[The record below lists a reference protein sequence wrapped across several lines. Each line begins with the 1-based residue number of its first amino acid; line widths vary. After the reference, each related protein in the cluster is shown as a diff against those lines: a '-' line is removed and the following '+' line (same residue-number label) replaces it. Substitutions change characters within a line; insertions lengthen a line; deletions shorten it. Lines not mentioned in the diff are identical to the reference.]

1 MLFITNTLRETM
13 KNILLLISL
22 LFFTGCHKPP
32 VELQH
37 MTKHTQ
43 VGIVSAG
50 LDELRIQTSHGRAK
64 YAQIDISNMKLDR
77 IFEDKL
83 IKKLSTTN
91 MKPRRVSIYGD
102 KTIKYSQ
109 TMDEFKYEFKS
120 FWRGIYYY
128 AKQER
133 WTKKGKSGAHPIYV
147 LTKHEN
153 SVAIIKKNKLDYLIT
168 VSEPYVYNEGMQSQ
182 IRIGYPLIGE
192 PYVLF
197 EPMVPMQK
205 LKDGEL
211 AFVTR
216 LDKKGYRQIETFN
229 TNPWKNNGK
238 LELTPQIKQEIKTI
252 ILRLMDKVVD
262 DVYRNVLVLQRKV
275 KIDK

>member
-22 LFFTGCHKPP
+22 LLFTGCYKLP

-43 VGIVSAG
+43 VGVVSAG
-50 LDELRIQTSHGRAK
+50 LDELRIQTSHARAK
-64 YAQIDISNMKLDR
+64 YAQIDISDMKLDR

-83 IKKLSTTN
+83 IKKLAITN

-109 TMDEFKYEFKS
+109 TMAEFKYEFKS
-120 FWRGIYYY
+120 FWRGLYYY
-128 AKQER
+128 TKQER
-133 WTKKGKSGAHPIYV
+133 WTKKGKNGAHPIYA

-153 SVAIIKKNKLDYLIT
+153 SVAIIKKNRLNYLIS
-168 VSEPYVYNEGMQSQ
+168 VREPYISNEGMQSQ
-182 IRIGYPLIGE
+182 IRIGYPLIGD

-205 LKDGEL
+205 LKNGKL

-238 LELTPQIKQEIKTI
+238 LELTPRIKQEIKTI
-252 ILRLMDKVVD
+252 ILRLMDKVVN
-262 DVYRNVLVLQRKV
+262 DVYKNMVELQRGV